1 MLILSPHLP
10 IKGMGTAV
18 VGDVD
23 LLNDDNTTMMGFT
36 QTESNRKIK
45 YDLYKDPYKTKPR

>member
-1 MLILSPHLP
+1 
-10 IKGMGTAV
+10 MGTAV

-23 LLNDDNTTMMGFT
+23 LLNDDNKTMMGFT